1 MSISRNASQA
11 QKTQAYK
18 LSELMTRLLKD
29 NITWLRASMDNVP
42 ACKYDYLQTMYTM
55 VSLLLLE
62 DRPHAS
68 LHTPLAL
75 TFDRRGGTEILL
87 EDLEVIWSQ
96 ISKVHA
102 IAKDQR
108 TTEQQELLPRMYG
121 SLEMLLTVLVYI
133 SSPKL
138 VHDSPSTA
146 PIVQRD
152 RKSADYFDPYEW
164 IIGMQLKLST
174 VKKYFESPDLDQFS
188 RTVLHVL
195 LDIVLEILKGEGES
209 SLKHESFTP
218 STTHSTAA
226 AAAAAFA
233 SSPFH
238 ALRTPPPPVVADARG
253 VQTLVDMGFDRAAAE
268 QAMVRCNNQISRA
281 VDYLFSHP
289 QPVLANAGRNRNTD
303 EDGGEDD
310 NDEPMHDSS
319 VHDESDHDSDHEEE
333 QPTTQVTEQQ
343 QQQREDMDQEES
355 SSNNNNS
362 SKQEEED
369 QKQKEAEL
377 AKNVEALQQIRS
389 NMKKDIPPL
398 VLDLVDKREDLL
410 FDIRGLLVAFCNNDD
425 SNHKVAADIMTL
437 LISRIKQVGEKSP
450 DSPVLGTR
458 LRLLA
463 LFYKESAMQPV
474 IPRIPSELSFLF
486 DMVNSIGDNADTPL
500 PPWFTTVFLVLE
512 AVISQA
518 EEPRK
523 EKLVKPSNGNGN
535 DDSMSDVVEEQQ
547 KDDDEV
553 DDQPQ
558 QTVIDVSQRTRLL
571 NNCVTFL
578 QRTKLTRNEIYAI
591 LRVVVHLTKDYDAAS
606 KFVEYGGLP
615 LLFAKPRTSLD
626 GIQGQQAFVL
636 LILRHIIESPALL
649 QTTME
654 ELLTTWFT
662 VPRPRQMEAKAFIRT
677 NAHLALRDPNAFL
690 KAVEHVGS
698 LTHYDKHMQTYNV
711 KLRSE
716 DDSNENVQS
725 TDNNATIT
733 TSSSSDP
740 DVNMEAAVVP
750 DQQQQ
755 SQAKAS
761 SSSSSSSAVVVNHL
775 LNELLSIRATEE
787 STNKSTD
794 EEKKAE
800 NQRYAY
806 IAFLLQCLVELVQ
819 SYKSCKYDIYAFG
832 RRRGSKDGNTSNKT
846 RSSILHMLLNDLL
859 PYNAINPNTEESR
872 KQQGVSMWA
881 ASLLVAMCYESPAP
895 KKSDN
900 SGDDLA
906 QVRKYVFDGI
916 IRSLKETV
924 ASSSGTL
931 AAKYGK
937 FLALSDLCH
946 RLLNARPNTLS
957 SQRGGGPLGGGASG
971 DEESIMSVAKI
982 MVDKNF
988 VGSLTAA
995 ISDVDINYPHA
1006 KTVLNSMLRPLEQ
1019 LTKLATKIPDDA
1031 GSKEDGD
1038 KKRGEILSYDVSAST
1053 DTEAEDT
1060 PDLYRNSALGMF
1072 DGSVMEEDEMDEFES
1087 EEEDEE
1093 TQVFNTV
1100 FGMTNFCLH
1109 ICIIGL
1115 MRRNLMTT
1123 ATVIYLI

>member
-18 LSELMTRLLKD
+18 LSELMTRLLKE

-75 TFDRRGGTEILL
+75 TFDRRGGTELLL
-87 EDLEVIWSQ
+87 EDLEVIWHQ
-96 ISKVHA
+96 ISKLHCVP
-102 IAKDQR
+102 KDQR

-152 RKSADYFDPYEW
+152 RKSPDYFDPYEW

-174 VKKYFESPDLDQFS
+174 VKKYFQSPDLDQFS

-218 STTHSTAA
+218 SATNPAA

-238 ALRTPPPPVVADARG
+238 ALRTPPPPVVADPRG

-289 QPVLANAGRNRNTD
+289 QPVLANAGRSRSTD
-303 EDGGEDD
+303 EDGDDD

-319 VHDESDHDSDHEEE
+319 VHDDSDHDSDHEEE
-333 QPTTQVTEQQ
+333 EDEQPTTEVTEQQ
-343 QQQREDMDQEES
+343 QPEQQAMDQGES
-355 SSNNNNS
+355 SSNSNNNGGD
-362 SKQEEED
+362 SKQEEEQD

-377 AKNVEALQQIRS
+377 AKNVETLQEIRA

-425 SNHKVAADIMTL
+425 SNNKVAADIMIL
-437 LISRIKQVGEKSP
+437 LISRIKEVGEKSP

-486 DMVNSIGDNADTPL
+486 DMVNSIGSNADTSL

-523 EKLVKPSNGNGN
+523 DKLVKPSNDN
-535 DDSMSDVVEEQQ
+535 DDSMSDVEEEQQQ
-547 KDDDEV
+547 KDDEEV
-553 DDQPQ
+553 DAQPQ
-558 QTVIDVSQRTRLL
+558 QTVIDVGQRTRLL

-578 QRTKLTRNEIYAI
+578 QKTKLTRNEIYAI
-591 LRVVVHLTKDYDAAS
+591 LRVVVHLTKDYDAAC

-615 LLFAKPRTSLD
+615 LLFAKPRASLD

-690 KAVEHVGS
+690 KAVENVGS
-698 LTHYDKHMQTYNV
+698 LTHYDKHMQSYNV

-716 DDSNENVQS
+716 DDSNENDQS
-725 TDNNATIT
+725 ADNKA
-733 TSSSSDP
+733 TSSSSDA
-740 DVNMEAAVVP
+740 DVNMESAAAVVP
-750 DQQQQ
+750 EQQQQQQ
-755 SQAKAS
+755 SHAKPSPS
-761 SSSSSSSAVVVNHL
+761 STSAVVVNHL

-787 STNKSTD
+787 HQSTKKDSKPTD

-832 RRRGSKDGNTSNKT
+832 RRRGSKDGSTASNKT

-881 ASLLVAMCYESPAP
+881 ASLLVAMCYETPAP
-895 KKSDN
+895 KKTDN
-900 SGDDLA
+900 GSSSGDDLA

-946 RLLNARPNTLS
+946 RLLNARPSTLS
-957 SQRGGGPLGGGASG
+957 SQRGGGGPLGGGSG
-971 DEESIMSVAKI
+971 GGSGGDDESIMSVAKI

-1093 TQVFNTV
+1093 T
-1100 FGMTNFCLH
+1100 
-1109 ICIIGL
+1109 
-1115 MRRNLMTT
+1115 
-1123 ATVIYLI
+1123 